1 MSMNKKN
8 PFSDEEKSI
17 NHEKGPKRKKKKKVK
32 CEGCGIS
39 FKFKKDLINHQ
50 KKCEKVDESESENY
64 CEKCDKTFNKK
75 HSYQRHLGILQAF
88 HSIESY
94 FKSCTYL

>member
-1 MSMNKKN
+1 MNKKN

-17 NHEKGPKRKKKKKVK
+17 NHEEGPKRKKKKKVK

-50 KKCEKVDESESENY
+50 KKM
-64 CEKCDKTFNKK
+64 
-75 HSYQRHLGILQAF
+75 
-88 HSIESY
+88 
-94 FKSCTYL
+94 